1 MASRDQLFVEITP
14 EVLLKAYACGIFP
27 MAENADDPSLM
38 WYEPE
43 RRGIFPLDAFR
54 VPQRLARTIR
64 SGRFEIRIDHDF
76 DAVIEGCAAPQEGR
90 ARTWINQRIRILY
103 RKLFDAGHCHTVEAY
118 REGELV
124 GGLYGVRLGRA
135 FFGESMFHRARDAS
149 KVALA
154 HLVARLRAGGFS
166 LLDTQFVTEHLQT
179 FGAIDITRARY
190 HALLEAA
197 LDGEGDWGA
206 LALDRPVAG
215 SRVLEILQTR
225 DQVR

>member
-1 MASRDQLFVEITP
+1 M
-14 EVLLKAYACGIFP
+14 
-27 MAENADDPSLM
+27 
-38 WYEPE
+38 
-43 RRGIFPLDAFR
+43 
-54 VPQRLARTIR
+54 
-64 SGRFEIRIDHDF
+64 
-76 DAVIEGCAAPQEGR
+76 
-90 ARTWINQRIRILY
+90 
-103 RKLFDAGHCHTVEAY
+103 
-118 REGELV
+118 
-124 GGLYGVRLGRA
+124 
-135 FFGESMFHRARDAS
+135 
-149 KVALA
+149 
-154 HLVARLRAGGFS
+154 ARLRAGGFS